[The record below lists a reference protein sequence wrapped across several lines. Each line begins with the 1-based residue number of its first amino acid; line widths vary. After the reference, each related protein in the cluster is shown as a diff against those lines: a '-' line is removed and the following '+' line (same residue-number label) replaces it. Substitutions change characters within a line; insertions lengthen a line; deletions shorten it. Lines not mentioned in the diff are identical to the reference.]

1 MKNRD
6 VVASVPA
13 VIVQPVIRLGSLW
26 RRFAIAFAIAL
37 IVISAAPSSFA
48 SQLVLKSTGGAMT
61 IGTDF
66 VLTGAT
72 VANPA
77 GAISIDCPITTVGN
91 GTYLITYNCTGGS
104 FSYQSSDLTTTV
116 SATFGTAA
124 AYLSASGGGRL
135 GNIHYYYTFSGNF
148 TGTETVNGVTSAI
161 RGETNESMQPVTSK
175 TGSAPACCG
184 AAGVNSAYTPVYI
197 TNYSFSQLVRADDL
211 WGTNQQ
217 TLGSTGTGVKQFY
230 GPHGVTVD
238 SSGRIYVADTYNC
251 RIDRMDDINGR
262 ELDDLRDLR
271 QRRQAVQHRRLG
283 RHHSR
288 LERKNLRGG
297 SR

>member
-1 MKNRD
+1 MNRLSAYFVPGALLEALEKRGPWGGNLKNRD

-77 GAISIDCPITTVGN
+77 GAISIDCP
-91 GTYLITYNCTGGS
+91 
-104 FSYQSSDLTTTV
+104 D
-116 SATFGTAA
+116 
-124 AYLSASGGGRL
+124 
-135 GNIHYYYTFSGNF
+135 
-148 TGTETVNGVTSAI
+148 
-161 RGETNESMQPVTSK
+161 
-175 TGSAPACCG
+175 
-184 AAGVNSAYTPVYI
+184 
-197 TNYSFSQLVRADDL
+197 
-211 WGTNQQ
+211 
-217 TLGSTGTGVKQFY
+217 
-230 GPHGVTVD
+230 
-238 SSGRIYVADTYNC
+238 
-251 RIDRMDDINGR
+251 
-262 ELDDLRDLR
+262 
-271 QRRQAVQHRRLG
+271 
-283 RHHSR
+283 HHSR
-288 LERKNLRGG
+288 QRNVSHHLQLHRRKLQLPVERPHDHGLSDFRDGCGVPKCIGRWTPWQYPLLLHVLGQFQRNRNRKRRHECD